1 MKKSIYYLL
10 FAAIS
15 MSLFAF
21 LNIEPSDE
29 SDFKESFSKVL
40 TSAKDYTLE
49 VAEMMPAEDYTFK
62 PTDSVRTF
70 GEQLAHI
77 GMSTQFIHA
86 FFIKGEQIEF
96 DPVEAAKMEKQLGA
110 SKEECI
116 KQINK
121 SFDDIIAHL
130 NAMDDAELQ
139 KTFVFAFSPD
149 KPEFT
154 NKEGYIFLR
163 DHVTH
168 HRGQA
173 ITYLRIKGHKPP
185 QYKAF

>member
-1 MKKSIYYLL
+1 MKKSIYSIA
-10 FAAIS
+10 FIAITLS
-15 MSLFAF
+15 FFAF
-21 LNIEPSDE
+21 INLEKEEE
-29 SDFKESFSKVL
+29 SDFKTSFTKVL
-40 TSAKDYTLE
+40 NSARNYTLE

-70 GEQLAHI
+70 GEQMAHI
-77 GMSTQFIHA
+77 GMSTKFIHDL
-86 FFIKGEQIEF
+86 FIKGEQIEF
-96 DPVEAAKMEKQLGA
+96 DPVEGAKMEKQLGA

-116 KQINK
+116 KQIN
-121 SFDDIIAHL
+121 STFNEIIAYL
-130 NAMDDAELQ
+130 ESMSDDDLQ
-139 KTFVFAFSPD
+139 KTFVMMFDPK

-168 HRGQA
+168 HRGQG

>member
-1 MKKSIYYLL
+1 MKKSIYNVL
-10 FAAIS
+10 FVAITL
-15 MSLFAF
+15 SLFSF
-21 LNIEPSDE
+21 LKVENTDE

-40 TSAKDYTLE
+40 TSARDYTLE
-49 VAEMMPAEDYTFK
+49 VAEMMPAEDYSFK
-62 PTDSVRTF
+62 PADSVRSF
-70 GEQLAHI
+70 GEQMAHI
-77 GMSTQFIHA
+77 GMSTKFIHD

-96 DPVEAAKMEKQLGA
+96 DPVEGAKMEKQLGA

-116 KQINK
+116 KQINNT
-121 SFDDIIAHL
+121 FDGIIAHL
-130 NAMDDAELQ
+130 NSMDEAELQ

-173 ITYLRIKGHKPP
+173 IVYLRIKGHKPP

>member
-10 FAAIS
+10 FAAITL
-15 MSLFAF
+15 SLFAF
-21 LNIEPSDE
+21 LKIENSNE

-49 VAEMMPAEDYTFK
+49 VAEMMPAEDYSFK

-70 GEQLAHI
+70 GEQIAHI
-77 GMSTQFIHA
+77 GLSTQFIHA
-86 FFIKGEQIEF
+86 FLIKGEEIEF
-96 DPVEAAKMEKQLGA
+96 DPVEGKKMEQQLGT

-121 SFDDIIAHL
+121 TFDEIIASL
-130 NAMDDAELQ
+130 QAMDENELQ
-139 KTFVFAFSPD
+139 KTFVIVFAPD
-149 KPEFT
+149 KPVLT
-154 NKEGYIFLR
+154 NKEGYVFLR

-185 QYKAF
+185 DYRAF